1 MTKKVMIANYDPNV
15 LMQQKKAFEG
25 MDVELKTVKNG
36 DSALA
41 EFADF
46 QPDMVLLDPMLP
58 KVSGFDVAQKIRA
71 LMPDLP
77 IVMLT
82 SVYRGLVYRTQ
93 ALDKYG
99 ATEYLEEPV
108 SVEELRATIE
118 KYIGSPV
125 QGPGSKKQ
133 RISSKR
139 RFEELLQDT
148 KGDSKPQKRK
158 KTRAKAKVKVETA
171 TGKPELKSNRS
182 VDAKRKST
190 RKKLEAILKESH
202 VH

>member
-15 LMQQKKAFEG
+15 LLEQKRAFEG

-46 QPDMVLLDPMLP
+46 KPDMVLLDPMLP

-171 TGKPELKSNRS
+171 TGKPDLKSNRN

-190 RKKLEAILKESH
+190 RGKLEAILKESH